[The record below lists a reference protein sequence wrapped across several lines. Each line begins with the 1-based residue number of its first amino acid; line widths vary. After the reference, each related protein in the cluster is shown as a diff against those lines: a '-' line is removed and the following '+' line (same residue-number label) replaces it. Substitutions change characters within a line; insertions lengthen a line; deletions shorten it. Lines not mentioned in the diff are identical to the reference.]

1 MDEFE
6 HEPVRGLPET
16 LPAGE
21 RILWQGSPSWSALAI
36 RAFHA
41 RKVALY
47 FAALVVWRLALA
59 WHDGESIRDALVAT
73 AWLVP
78 LAFAAVGLLCGLA
91 WAMARSAVYTITNR
105 RVVLRVGVVLQVAFN
120 LPFTAIASA
129 GVHLHRDG
137 TADLPLVLAGDDVHI
152 AYAHLWPH
160 VRPFHLRRPEPMLRC
175 VPDGERVAAI
185 LAEALGATA
194 DAANDAEAAPL
205 LVAAR

>member
-6 HEPVRGLPET
+6 HEPVRGLPEK

-21 RILWQGSPSWSALAI
+21 RILWQGSPSWRALAI

-41 RKVALY
+41 RAVGVYFIAL
-47 FAALVVWRLALA
+47 AAWRLVLA
-59 WHDGESIRDALVAT
+59 WHDGETLFEALRAI

-78 LAFAAVGLLCGLA
+78 LGLVAVGLLCGLA
-91 WAMARSAVYTITNR
+91 WLMARAAVYTITDR

-120 LPFTAIASA
+120 VPFTAIAGA
-129 GVHLHRDG
+129 AVQMHRDG
-137 TADLPLVLAGDDVHI
+137 TADIPLVLESDVRI

-160 VRPFHLRRPEPMLRC
+160 ARPFRLRRPEPMLRC
-175 VPDGERVAAI
+175 VPDGARVAAL
-185 LAEALGATA
+185 LADALGTTA
-194 DAANDAEAAPL
+194 GAANDAEASPR